1 MNDLGLGRSFTRRHV
16 LNGLNIHRWF
26 RLSTP
31 LFGRPIVVLV
41 AVLIIVVA
49 AVL

>member
-1 MNDLGLGRSFTRRHV
+1 MKVVPLRPT
-16 LNGLNIHRWF
+16 LNIHRWF